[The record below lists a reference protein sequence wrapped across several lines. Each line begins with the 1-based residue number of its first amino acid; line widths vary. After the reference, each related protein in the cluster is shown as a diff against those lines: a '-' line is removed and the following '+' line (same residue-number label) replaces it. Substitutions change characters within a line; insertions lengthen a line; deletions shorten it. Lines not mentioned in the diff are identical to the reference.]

1 MVKFR
6 RDKFAK
12 YRRNVNKWAIP
23 LQPRT
28 VLGSFG
34 VMFMSCKVNFHVV
47 RSALHISMCILK
59 KYDLKTVKC
68 VNIPFILKQ

>member
-12 YRRNVNKWAIP
+12 YRRNVNKWAIS

-34 VMFMSCKVNFHVV
+34 VMFMSHVV

-59 KYDLKTVKC
+59 KYDL
-68 VNIPFILKQ
+68 